1 MGQALEARVQ
11 EQVEEWEVLEAEA
24 VVKVVD
30 RVLEAIAFASIV
42 ERKQS
47 MSPGNPA
54 MKKSVQSA
62 DLQ

>member
-1 MGQALEARVQ
+1 VQ